1 MKKSIDGLD
10 DAQKALVGKLLVAF
24 VKADNSITPAKVKV
38 LEQLYKLISLDV
50 KQVYSDLHSNEARI
64 VSTSKSGS
72 VTKAPTSASSLDMA
86 RVAQLK
92 QETSQVTA
100 MLASVFTEND
110 GEHDDIHQPQQAKTE
125 VSSDQV
131 DEPTPLGDTSSLFGL
146 DDDLSQFLRALIAR
160 PEWARDD
167 LSALANTM
175 GLMLDGALEQINE
188 IMLDHFDEMLIE
200 GDDPIELNTDLLEQ
214 IPHE

>member
-1 MKKSIDGLD
+1 M
-10 DAQKALVGKLLVAF
+10 
-24 VKADNSITPAKVKV
+24 
-38 LEQLYKLISLDV
+38 
-50 KQVYSDLHSNEARI
+50 
-64 VSTSKSGS
+64 
-72 VTKAPTSASSLDMA
+72 TKATGSASSLDMA

-110 GEHDDIHQPQQAKTE
+110 GEHDDIYQPQQAKTE
-125 VSSDQV
+125 ASSDQA
-131 DEPTPLGDTSSLFGL
+131 DEPTTLGDTRSLFGL
-146 DDDLSQFLRALIAR
+146 DDDLSQFLRALLAR

-188 IMLDHFDEMLIE
+188 AMLNHFDEMLIE
-200 GDDPIELNTDLLEQ
+200 GDDTIELNTDLLEQ

>member
-1 MKKSIDGLD
+1 
-10 DAQKALVGKLLVAF
+10 
-24 VKADNSITPAKVKV
+24 
-38 LEQLYKLISLDV
+38 
-50 KQVYSDLHSNEARI
+50 
-64 VSTSKSGS
+64 
-72 VTKAPTSASSLDMA
+72 
-86 RVAQLK
+86 LK

-125 VSSDQV
+125 VSPGQTV
-131 DEPTPLGDTSSLFGL
+131 EPTTLGDTHSLFGL
-146 DDDLSQFLRALIAR
+146 DDDLSQFLRALLTR

-167 LSALANTM
+167 LSELASTM

-188 IMLDHFDEMLIE
+188 VMLDHFDEMLID
-200 GDDPIELNTDLLEQ
+200 GDDPFELNTDLLEQ